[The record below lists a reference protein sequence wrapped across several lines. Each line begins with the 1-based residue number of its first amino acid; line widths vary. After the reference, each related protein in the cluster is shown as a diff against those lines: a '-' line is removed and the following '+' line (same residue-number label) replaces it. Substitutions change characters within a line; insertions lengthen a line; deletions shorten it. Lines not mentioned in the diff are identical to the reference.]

1 MIAVIIL
8 HSLSR
13 ILGEAVWLSC
23 QYVGWQASGPQTVP
37 CSSPT
42 LSHVCITA
50 DVPRTVGRKKRVDE
64 ILASLVC
71 NFLLMSLYLDY
82 LSLFLRRDIY
92 WSFIN
97 SESRRAC
104 DGL

>member
-1 MIAVIIL
+1 MIAVVVL
-8 HSLSR
+8 HSLSC

-23 QYVGWQASGPQTVP
+23 QCVRWQASGPQTVP
-37 CSSPT
+37 CLSPT

-50 DVPRTVGRKKRVDE
+50 DVPRTAGRKKQVDE

-82 LSLFLRRDIY
+82 LSLFLRRD
-92 WSFIN
+92 
-97 SESRRAC
+97 
-104 DGL
+104 